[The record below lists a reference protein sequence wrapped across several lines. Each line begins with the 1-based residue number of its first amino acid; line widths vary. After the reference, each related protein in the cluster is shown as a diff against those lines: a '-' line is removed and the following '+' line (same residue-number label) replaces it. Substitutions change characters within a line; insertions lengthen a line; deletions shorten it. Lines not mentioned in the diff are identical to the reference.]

1 MCVVLE
7 LERRVT
13 EQSGIRVCSNLTQLT
28 HIAVNDMLIARIAL
42 GLSCLGI
49 LLPQGLSAA
58 VPRQIKKSAM
68 SDVVL
73 GVRGT
78 LTGQVVDG
86 QGRARVGR
94 TVSVRRGSLL
104 IARVKTDRTG
114 RFTVKNLPGGPYA
127 VTSGTAG
134 QVVRAWAAGS
144 APPRTAAQL
153 VLVDQPL
160 IVRGQD
166 GDVAGDPEGFLG
178 MSGLGLIA
186 VGATVIT
193 IPILISESDGD
204 DDPPASP

>member
-1 MCVVLE
+1 
-7 LERRVT
+7 
-13 EQSGIRVCSNLTQLT
+13 
-28 HIAVNDMLIARIAL
+28 MLIVRIAL

-49 LLPQGLSAA
+49 LLPQELLAA
-58 VPRQIKKSAM
+58 APGQLKKSAM

-73 GVRGT
+73 GARGT
-78 LTGQVVDG
+78 LVGQVVDG

-104 IARVKTDRTG
+104 IARAKTDRTG
-114 RFTVKNLPGGPYA
+114 RFTVKNLPGGPYV

-166 GDVAGDPEGFLG
+166 GDVAGDSEVFLG
-178 MSGLGLIA
+178 MSGPGLFS
-186 VGATVIT
+186 VVATVVT

-204 DDPPASP
+204 DDDDDAPASP

>member
-1 MCVVLE
+1 M
-7 LERRVT
+7 
-13 EQSGIRVCSNLTQLT
+13 S
-28 HIAVNDMLIARIAL
+28 IARIVL
-42 GLSCLGI
+42 GLSCLGM

-58 VPRQIKKSAM
+58 APRHAKTSAM

-127 VTSGTAG
+127 VTSGFAG

-166 GDVAGDPEGFLG
+166 SGVGDPEGFLG
-178 MSGLGLIA
+178 MSDLGLIS

-204 DDPPASP
+204 DDDDDELVVPPASP

>member
-1 MCVVLE
+1 M
-7 LERRVT
+7 
-13 EQSGIRVCSNLTQLT
+13 RVCSNLTQLT
-28 HIAVNDMLIARIAL
+28 HTAVNDMLIARIAL
-42 GLSCLGI
+42 GLACLGI
-49 LLPQGLSAA
+49 LLPQGLSADA
-58 VPRQIKKSAM
+58 PRQIKKSAM

-114 RFTVKNLPGGPYA
+114 RFTVKNLPGGSYA
-127 VTSGTAG
+127 VTSGIAS
-134 QVVRAWAAGS
+134 QMVRAWAAGS

-160 IVRGQD
+160 IVRGQN
-166 GDVAGDPEGFLG
+166 GGVGDPEGFLG
-178 MSGLGLIA
+178 MSDLGLIS

-204 DDPPASP
+204 DDDDLPASP